1 MGDNTLSTWGS
12 FYGESFVNDVLENN
26 PIAQKSSRDRTI
38 LNRLLNHKHMIETM
52 ERFKWKGLPD
62 EITNDLIERIIFFRF
77 KGAMFKSDL
86 GRYIFL
92 PFALKGK
99 DTRTIDSM
107 GRYETIIPVLFTGQ
121 WSASGDGEKGE
132 DIQYMPDR
140 YYDVV
145 YDLPSDE
152 ETESASTFDKEGN
165 EEVIELGMPKAE
177 NKAVIL
183 TDSSLEISQDYL
195 PAAITGGPLNEQLT
209 DILVLVNMDLI
220 SSAKMFYIVAKD
232 EEQKSAIEHEL
243 QGLDQRIL
251 NGKRYVVIAGGAL
264 ELKELTGSAV
274 KDSSRYFQSYQSI
287 DNIRK
292 SIIGEA
298 NGGTFMKQEHTT
310 QMESQVNGSDNE
322 SEEDDPVFA
331 NALRM
336 RKEFCTKI
344 NKVFGLNVDVEPRV
358 KQKEADTQVASEGS
372 QTKDRKGEGDE

>member
-1 MGDNTLSTWGS
+1 
-12 FYGESFVNDVLENN
+12 
-26 PIAQKSSRDRTI
+26 
-38 LNRLLNHKHMIETM
+38 MIETM
-52 ERFKWKGLPD
+52 ERFKWNGLPD